1 MAHVMNNN
9 DITVTN
15 NCPYY
20 GLYGECLSPVED
32 HPYSCNNNSVETIFC
47 MNRPLASLNIKFE

>member
-1 MAHVMNNN
+1 MNNN

-20 GLYGECLSPVED
+20 GFYGECLSPTED
-32 HPYSCNNNSVETIFC
+32 HPYSCNNSSIETIFC
-47 MNRPLASLNIKFE
+47 MNQPLAPLNIKFE